1 MVKTAAVQASPA
13 ANMFKDFL
21 PLSVLWEG
29 AGAPYPSRCSA
40 DWALR
45 RLRAELIRR
54 NAMVR
59 HRGRLMVHLA
69 RFREV
74 VEADAARCY
83 SSRYGND

>member
-1 MVKTAAVQASPA
+1 MVQTVPAQASPA
-13 ANMFKDFL
+13 AHMLKDFL
-21 PLSVLWEG
+21 PAAVLWEG
-29 AGAPYPSRCSA
+29 TGAPYPSRPSA

-59 HRGRLMVHLA
+59 HRGRLMVHME

-74 VEADAARCY
+74 IEADAARNY
-83 SSRYGND
+83 SARYGND